1 MATSMPNP
9 QGAAPPPDPN
19 AGATANPLQEMLAKI
34 AMLLRQ
40 LGSQNQIIADQMNT
54 AQQAVIQALQT
65 VSQAQSGPPPQSPA
79 PPQGA

>member
-1 MATSMPNP
+1 MPNP
-9 QGAAPPPDPN
+9 QGAAPQPDPN
-19 AGATANPLQEMLAKI
+19 GGAANPLQEMLAKI

-40 LGSQNQIIADQMNT
+40 LGSQNQIIADDMQT
-54 AQQAVIQALQT
+54 ASQSVIQALQK

>member
-1 MATSMPNP
+1 MPNP
-9 QGAAPPPDPN
+9 QGAAPQPDPN
-19 AGATANPLQEMLAKI
+19 AGAANPLQEMLAKI

-40 LGSQNQIIADQMNT
+40 LGSQNQIIADDMQT
-54 AQQAVIQALQT
+54 ASQSVIQALQK